1 MRFDFVV
8 RDWAACADGLI
19 TREDWLHWAIA
30 PAQLPAAWM
39 ATVPTLPEMPAMVR
53 RRVERSGR
61 LACQVAY
68 WCQAS
73 GEQVPMVFAS
83 RYGDAT
89 RSLAM
94 LGDLV
99 NQQPLSPT
107 GFALSVHNA
116 VSAIYAIARGDQGNA
131 VVVAGGRATI
141 TAALTE
147 ATALIAD
154 GAPQV
159 LVVCYDAPLPQDYA
173 RFHDET
179 PCEFAWA
186 WLVGPADDGTAGG
199 VRVRLQLEEA
209 ESLPDEPLQ
218 CWPAGLTVLRQLL
231 SQLAGAPQPG
241 GLLHPDRP
249 GVSARWEAHA

>member
-19 TREDWLHWAIA
+19 TRQDWLNWAAA
-30 PAQLPAAWM
+30 PAILPETWM
-39 ATVPTLPEMPAMVR
+39 VEVPGLPEMPAMVR

-73 GEQVPMVFAS
+73 GEQTPMVFAS
-83 RYGDAT
+83 RYGDAA

-99 NQQPLSPT
+99 NQQALSPT

-116 VSAIYAIARGDQGNA
+116 VSAIYSIANGDRGNA
-131 VVVAGGRATI
+131 VVVAAGRVTV
-141 TAALTE
+141 TAALVE
-147 ATALIAD
+147 AAGLIAD
-154 GAPQV
+154 GSPEV

-173 RFHDET
+173 CFHDG
-179 PCEFAWA
+179 PLCEFAWA
-186 WLVGPADDGTAGG
+186 LRLASGKTTVSG
-199 VRVRLQLEEA
+199 VRIQLQVDAGPEGADPVL
-209 ESLPDEPLQ
+209 
-218 CWPAGLTVLRQLL
+218 PAGLLVLRQVLT
-231 SQLAGAPQPG
+231 QLAAAPLEDSPLQPANP
-241 GLLHPDRP
+241 GLSVR
-249 GVSARWEAHA
+249 GEGQ

>member
-1 MRFDFVV
+1 M
-8 RDWAACADGLI
+8 AA
-19 TREDWLHWAIA
+19 
-30 PAQLPAAWM
+30 
-39 ATVPTLPEMPAMVR
+39 VPTLPEMPAMVR

-68 WCQAS
+68 WCQAG

-89 RSLAM
+89 RSLSM

-99 NQQPLSPT
+99 NQQSLSPT

-116 VSAIYAIARGDQGNA
+116 VSAIYAIARGDKGNA
-131 VVVAGGRATI
+131 VVVAAGRATV
-141 TAALTE
+141 TAALAE
-147 ATALIAD
+147 ASSLIAD

-173 RFHDET
+173 GFHDEAA
-179 PCEFAWA
+179 CEFAWA
-186 WLVGPADDGTAGG
+186 WLLGPAAAADGPAGGG
-199 VRVRLQLEEA
+199 VRVRLQVEES
-209 ESLPDEPLQ
+209 EGQSEPLQ
-218 CWPAGLTVLRQLL
+218 HWPAGLAVLRQVLRQL
-231 SQLAGAPQPG
+231 AGEPMPG
-241 GLLHPDRP
+241 SLLHPDRP

>member
-19 TREDWLHWAIA
+19 TREDWLDWAKA

-39 ATVPTLPEMPAMVR
+39 AAVPALPEMPAMVR

-116 VSAIYAIARGDQGNA
+116 VSAIYAIARGDKGNA
-131 VVVAGGRATI
+131 VVVAAGRATV
-141 TAALTE
+141 TAALAE
-147 ATALIAD
+147 ASALIAD

-173 RFHDET
+173 GFHDDT
-179 PCEFAWA
+179 ACEFAWA
-186 WLVGPADDGTAGG
+186 WLVGPADDATAG
-199 VRVRLQLEEA
+199 VRVQLQLEEA
-209 ESLPDEPLQ
+209 QGQDGPLHA
-218 CWPAGLTVLRQLL
+218 WPAGLAVLRQVLRQL
-231 SQLAGAPQPG
+231 AGTPQPG

-249 GVSARWEAHA
+249 GVSARWEANA

>member
-1 MRFDFVV
+1 
-8 RDWAACADGLI
+8 
-19 TREDWLHWAIA
+19 
-30 PAQLPAAWM
+30 
-39 ATVPTLPEMPAMVR
+39 MVR

-73 GEQVPMVFAS
+73 GAQVPMVFAS

-131 VVVAGGRATI
+131 VVVAAGRATV
-141 TAALTE
+141 TAALAE
-147 ATALIAD
+147 ASALIAD

-173 RFHDET
+173 SFHDET
-179 PCEFAWA
+179 ACEFAWA
-186 WLVGPADDGTAGG
+186 WLIGPVGDEAAAAAGE
-199 VRVRLQLEEA
+199 VRVSLQVEEA
-209 ESLPDEPLQ
+209 QAPCEPLRN
-218 CWPAGLTVLRQLL
+218 WPAGLSVLRQVLRQL
-231 SQLAGAPQPG
+231 ADAPQPG
-241 GLLHPDRP
+241 SLLHPDRP
-249 GVSARWEAHA
+249 GVNARWEAHA